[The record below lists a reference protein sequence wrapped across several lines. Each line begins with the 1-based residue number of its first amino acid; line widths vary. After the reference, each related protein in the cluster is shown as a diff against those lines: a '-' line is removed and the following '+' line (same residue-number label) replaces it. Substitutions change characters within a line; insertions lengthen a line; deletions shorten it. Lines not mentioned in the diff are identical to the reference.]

1 LPWKTELHG
10 KSLYVGWVRNRSAPF
25 REVASESPARN
36 PWQDKAGLSGW
47 IAAWRVEKS
56 RSGTARGRARR
67 RDSRSTRERRF
78 LIPCSGPQRRY
89 MKETVP
95 ALTLV
100 LGILVLL
107 MPNLLSYFVAVY
119 LIVTGI
125 SGLVRK

>member
-1 LPWKTELHG
+1 
-10 KSLYVGWVRNRSAPF
+10 
-25 REVASESPARN
+25 
-36 PWQDKAGLSGW
+36 
-47 IAAWRVEKS
+47 
-56 RSGTARGRARR
+56 
-67 RDSRSTRERRF
+67 
-78 LIPCSGPQRRY
+78 